1 VIFAQINLRHWHTPA
16 QSISTAGR
24 IKNQKREAFM
34 KTVPFIS
41 FVILAAL
48 FSSCATVGQFKPV
61 SEGERVIG
69 TIQTTFIA
77 RDSWLKKNETI
88 NAQVYIKLL
97 EAAAQKYPGE
107 IDVRDI
113 LWATG
118 SYLGGISV
126 EVSATGKVV
135 RREKSGG

>member
-1 VIFAQINLRHWHTPA
+1 MKIGVGVFAI
-16 QSISTAGR
+16 
-24 IKNQKREAFM
+24 
-34 KTVPFIS
+34 
-41 FVILAAL
+41 ILAML
-48 FSSCATVGQFKPV
+48 LGSCATVGQFKPV

-69 TIQTTFIA
+69 TIQTTFTA

-88 NAQVYIKLL
+88 NTQAYIKLL
-97 EAAAQKYPGE
+97 EAAAQRYSGE

-118 SYLGGISV
+118 RYLGGIDI

-135 RREKSGG
+135 SMEKSER

>member
-1 VIFAQINLRHWHTPA
+1 
-16 QSISTAGR
+16 
-24 IKNQKREAFM
+24 M
-34 KTVPFIS
+34 KIAVGVFT
-41 FVILAAL
+41 ILLAML
-48 FSSCATVGQFKPV
+48 LGSCATVGQFRPV

-77 RDSWLKKNETI
+77 RDSWLKKDATI
-88 NAQVYIKLL
+88 NAQAYIKLL
-97 EAAAQKYPGE
+97 EAAAQRYPGE

-118 SYLGGISV
+118 RYLGGISI

-135 RREKSGG
+135 SRKKNEG